1 MMGPMLLAAEG
12 GGLSDHGIATPVSLI
27 LIASAAF
34 LIPLLAGRIKTPAIV
49 LEIVFGV
56 LVGPVLGLIE
66 PGEELLGFLSEF
78 GLFLLMFLAG
88 FEIDFTRLEKQGP
101 SQLFTGLGLLLEKQG
116 PSQLFTGLALFGLF
130 LGAGWIGAGLL
141 DVSAVDQRFFLTFLM
156 AAAALGLVVP
166 ALRETKR
173 GSTRLGQVVLITA
186 VFAEVGS
193 LVGIVVLSVLAE
205 NGFGVELLAIPALLA
220 MIAATLV
227 LLRRAAWWYPERF
240 ERLFRA
246 DDPAEMGTRA
256 TLALLFVFVGLSTL
270 LQVEAIL
277 GAFLAGAL
285 FIFVFRD
292 PGQLE
297 EQLNGF
303 SFGFFIPIFFIN
315 VGIEFPLSE
324 LADGEVLGHALAL
337 IGVAFAIKLIPSL
350 LLVLRR
356 FPLREAIA
364 AGFLLAGQL
373 SVIIAL
379 ADLGLDLG
387 LLSSGLRAGAIML
400 VAVSA
405 VVSPI
410 GFRFLAPPLREEPNN
425 TGPRRLLGSL

>member
-1 MMGPMLLAAEG
+1 MMGPIFLAAES
-12 GGLSDHGIATPVSLI
+12 GGLPDHGIATPVSLI
-27 LIASAAF
+27 LIAAAAF

-56 LVGPVLGLIE
+56 LVGPVLGIIE

-101 SQLFTGLGLLLEKQG
+101 SQLF
-116 PSQLFTGLALFGLF
+116 SGLALFGLF
-130 LGAGWIGAGLL
+130 VGAGWVGAGVL
-141 DVSAVDQRFFLTFLM
+141 DVSEVNQRLFLTFLM

-205 NGFGVELLAIPALLA
+205 SGFGVELLAIPALLA
-220 MIAATLV
+220 MMAATLV
-227 LLRRAAWWYPERF
+227 VLRRASWWYPERF

-256 TLALLFVFVGLSTL
+256 TLALLFIFVGLSTL

-324 LADGEVLGHALAL
+324 LADGEVLGQALAL

-350 LLVLRR
+350 LLVFRR
-356 FPLREAIA
+356 FPLREALA

-410 GFRFLAPPLREEPNN
+410 GFRFLAPPLREESKHS
-425 TGPRRLLGSL
+425 GPRRLLGSL

>member
-1 MMGPMLLAAEG
+1 MNPAPLLLAAEG
-12 GGLSDHGIATPVSLI
+12 AGPVDHGIATPVSLI

-34 LIPLLAGRIKTPAIV
+34 LIPLVAGRFRVPAVV
-49 LEIVFGV
+49 LEILFGV
-56 LVGPVLGLIE
+56 AVGPVLGLIE
-66 PGEELLGFLSEF
+66 PGEELLGFLAEF

-88 FEIDFTRLEKQGP
+88 FEIDFTRLERQGP
-101 SQLFTGLGLLLEKQG
+101 TQLISGV
-116 PSQLFTGLALFGLF
+116 ALFGLF
-130 LGAGWIGAGLL
+130 LGAGWIGSGFL
-141 DVSAVDQRFFLTFLM
+141 DTTTVEQRLFLTFLI

-166 ALRETKR
+166 ALRETR
-173 GSTRLGQVVLITA
+173 RSATRLGQLILITA

-193 LVGIVVLSVLAE
+193 LVGIVVLSVLADQ
-205 NGFGVELLAIPALLA
+205 GLGIGLLSIPALLA
-220 MIAATLV
+220 VMAVTLV

-256 TLALLFVFVGLSTL
+256 TLALLFVMVGLSTL
-270 LQVEAIL
+270 LEIEAIL
-277 GAFLAGAL
+277 GAFLAGAV
-285 FIFVFRD
+285 FTFVFRE
-292 PGQLE
+292 PGPLE

-303 SFGFFIPIFFIN
+303 SFGFFIPVFFIN

-324 LADGEVLGHALAL
+324 LADREVLGQALAL
-337 IGVAFAIKLIPSL
+337 IGVAFAIKIIPAL

-356 FPLREAIA
+356 FALREAVA
-364 AGFLLAGQL
+364 AGLLLAGQL

-405 VVSPI
+405 IVSPV
-410 GFRFLAPPLREEPNN
+410 GFRFLAPPLREEPSSAAS
-425 TGPRRLLGSL
+425 PRRRS

>member
-1 MMGPMLLAAEG
+1 MMGPIFLAAES
-12 GGLSDHGIATPVSLI
+12 GGLPDHGIATPVSLI
-27 LIASAAF
+27 LIAAAAF

-56 LVGPVLGLIE
+56 LVGPVLGIIE

-101 SQLFTGLGLLLEKQG
+101 SQLF
-116 PSQLFTGLALFGLF
+116 SGLALFGLF
-130 LGAGWIGAGLL
+130 VAAGWIGAGVL
-141 DVSAVDQRFFLTFLM
+141 DVSEVNQRLFLTFLM

-205 NGFGVELLAIPALLA
+205 SGFGVELLAIPALLA

-227 LLRRAAWWYPERF
+227 VLRRAAWWYPERF

-256 TLALLFVFVGLSTL
+256 TLALLFIFVGLSTL

-303 SFGFFIPIFFIN
+303 SFGFFIPVFFIN

-324 LADGEVLGHALAL
+324 LADGEVLGQALAL

-350 LLVLRR
+350 LLVFRR
-356 FPLREAIA
+356 FPLREALA

-410 GFRFLAPPLREEPNN
+410 GFRFLAPPLREEPNHS
-425 TGPRRLLGSL
+425 GPRRLLGSL

>member
-1 MMGPMLLAAEG
+1 MNGLLFAAAETP
-12 GGLSDHGIATPVSLI
+12 GLTDHGIATPVSLI

-34 LIPLLAGRIKTPAIV
+34 LIPLLAGRIGIPAIV
-49 LEIVFGV
+49 LEILFGV
-56 LVGPVLGLIE
+56 AVGPVLGIIE
-66 PGEELLGFLSEF
+66 PGEELLGFLSEL

-88 FEIDFTRLEKQGP
+88 FEIDFSRLERQGP
-101 SQLFTGLGLLLEKQG
+101 VQLVSGLV
-116 PSQLFTGLALFGLF
+116 LFGLF
-130 LGAGWIGAGLL
+130 LGAGWIGAGFL
-141 DVSAVDQRFFLTFLM
+141 DVATVNQRLFLTFLM

-166 ALRETKR
+166 ALRETRR
-173 GSTRLGQVVLITA
+173 GSTRLGQLVLMTA

-193 LVGIVVLSVLAE
+193 LVGIVVLSVLVE
-205 NGFGVELLAIPALLA
+205 GGLGVDLLAIPALLA
-220 MIAATLV
+220 VIALTLV
-227 LLRRAAWWYPERF
+227 VLRRAAWWYPERF

-270 LQVEAIL
+270 LQIEAIL
-277 GAFLAGAL
+277 GAFLAGAV
-285 FIFVFRD
+285 FAFVFRD

-303 SFGFFIPIFFIN
+303 SFGFFIPVFFIS
-315 VGIEFPLSE
+315 VGIDFPLSE
-324 LADGEVLGHALAL
+324 LADREVLGQALAL

-350 LLVLRR
+350 LLVFRR

-364 AGFLLAGQL
+364 AGLLLAGQL

-387 LLSSGLRAGAIML
+387 LLSTGLRAGAIML

-405 VVSPI
+405 IVSPV
-410 GFRFLAPPLREEPNN
+410 GFRLLAPPLSEE
-425 TGPRRLLGSL
+425 TGDSRRRPMLGEM

>member
-1 MMGPMLLAAEG
+1 MTPSLILAVETVGPT
-12 GGLSDHGIATPVSLI
+12 DHGIATPVSLI

-34 LIPLLAGRIKTPAIV
+34 LIPLLGGRIKIPAIV
-49 LEIVFGV
+49 LEIAFGIAA
-56 LVGPVLGLIE
+56 GPILGLIE
-66 PGEELLGFLSEF
+66 PGEELLGFLAEF

-88 FEIDFTRLEKQGP
+88 FEIDFGRLERQGP
-101 SQLFTGLGLLLEKQG
+101 GNLIS
-116 PSQLFTGLALFGLF
+116 GLALFGLF
-130 LGAGWIGAGLL
+130 LGAGWIGTG
-141 DVSAVDQRFFLTFLM
+141 FLEGSGIDERLFRTFLV

-166 ALRETKR
+166 ALRETR
-173 GSTRLGQVVLITA
+173 RSATRLGQLVIIAA
-186 VFAEVGS
+186 VFAEVGG

-205 NGFGVELLAIPALLA
+205 GGVGVDLLSIPALLTV
-220 MIAATLV
+220 IALTLV
-227 LLRRAAWWYPERF
+227 VLRRAAWWYPERF

-256 TLALLFVFVGLSTL
+256 SLALLFIFVGLSTL
-270 LQVEAIL
+270 LEIEAIL
-277 GAFLAGAL
+277 GAFLAGAV
-285 FIFVFRD
+285 FTFVFRH

-297 EQLNGF
+297 EQLKGF
-303 SFGFFIPIFFIN
+303 SFGFFIPVFFIN

-324 LADGEVLGHALAL
+324 LGDSEVLGQALAL
-337 IGVAFAIKLIPSL
+337 IGVAFAIKVLPSL

-356 FPLREAIA
+356 FSLRESIA
-364 AGFLLAGQL
+364 AGLLLSGQL

-405 VVSPI
+405 VVSPV
-410 GFRFLAPPLREEPNN
+410 GFRLLLPPLQEEARDD
-425 TGPRRLLGSL
+425 PRPSLG

>member
-1 MMGPMLLAAEG
+1 MMGPMLLAAES
-12 GGLSDHGIATPVSLI
+12 GGLPDHGIATPVSLI
-27 LIASAAF
+27 LIAAAAF

-49 LEIVFGV
+49 LEIIFGV
-56 LVGPVLGLIE
+56 LVGPVLGIIE

-101 SQLFTGLGLLLEKQG
+101 SQLF
-116 PSQLFTGLALFGLF
+116 SGLALFGLF
-130 LGAGWIGAGLL
+130 LGAGWFGAGLL
-141 DVSAVDQRFFLTFLM
+141 DVAAVDQRLFLTFLM
-156 AAAALGLVVP
+156 GAAALGLVVP

-186 VFAEVGS
+186 VIAEVGS

-205 NGFGVELLAIPALLA
+205 SGFGVELLAIPALLA

-227 LLRRAAWWYPERF
+227 VLRRAAWWYPERF

-256 TLALLFVFVGLSTL
+256 TLALLFIFVGLSTL

-303 SFGFFIPIFFIN
+303 SFGFFIPVFFIN
-315 VGIEFPLSE
+315 VGIEFPLEE
-324 LADGEVLGHALAL
+324 LGSTEVLGNALAL
-337 IGVAFAIKLIPSL
+337 IGVAFLIKVIPSL
-350 LLVLRR
+350 VLVPFGFRV
-356 FPLREAIA
+356 REALG
-364 AGFLLAGQL
+364 AGVLLAGQL

-379 ADLGLDLG
+379 ADLGLSLG
-387 LLSSGLRAGAIML
+387 LLSAGLRAGAIML

-405 VVSPI
+405 VISPI
-410 GFRFLAPPLREEPNN
+410 VSSAR
-425 TGPRRLLGSL
+425 

>member
-1 MMGPMLLAAEG
+1 MMGPMLLAAESG
-12 GGLSDHGIATPVSLI
+12 SLPDHGIATPVSLI
-27 LIASAAF
+27 LIAAAAF
-34 LIPLLAGRIKTPAIV
+34 LIPLLAGRIKIPAIV

-56 LVGPVLGLIE
+56 LVGPVLGIIE

-101 SQLFTGLGLLLEKQG
+101 SQLF
-116 PSQLFTGLALFGLF
+116 SGLALFGLF
-130 LGAGWIGAGLL
+130 LGAGWFGAGLL
-141 DVSAVDQRFFLTFLM
+141 DVSSVDRRLFLTFLV
-156 AAAALGLVVP
+156 AAAALGLVLP
-166 ALRETKR
+166 ALRETR
-173 GSTRLGQVVLITA
+173 RASTRLGQVVLITA

-205 NGFGVELLAIPALLA
+205 SGFGVELLAIPALLA
-220 MIAATLV
+220 IIAATLV
-227 LLRRAAWWYPERF
+227 VLRRAAWWYPERF
-240 ERLFRA
+240 ERLFQA

-256 TLALLFVFVGLSTL
+256 TLALLFIFVGLSTL
-270 LQVEAIL
+270 LNVEAIL

-303 SFGFFIPIFFIN
+303 SFGFFIPVFFIN

-324 LADGEVLGHALAL
+324 LADGEVLRQALAL

-356 FPLREAIA
+356 FPLREALA

-379 ADLGLDLG
+379 ADLGFDLG

-410 GFRFLAPPLREEPNN
+410 GFRLLAPPLREEPNN

>member
-1 MMGPMLLAAEG
+1 MMGPIFLAAES
-12 GGLSDHGIATPVSLI
+12 GGLPDHGIATPVSLI
-27 LIASAAF
+27 LIAAAAF

-56 LVGPVLGLIE
+56 LVGPVLGIIE

-101 SQLFTGLGLLLEKQG
+101 SQLF
-116 PSQLFTGLALFGLF
+116 SGLALFGLF
-130 LGAGWIGAGLL
+130 VGAGWVGAGVL
-141 DVSAVDQRFFLTFLM
+141 DVSEVNQRLFLTFLM

-205 NGFGVELLAIPALLA
+205 SGFGVELLAIPALLA
-220 MIAATLV
+220 MMAATLV
-227 LLRRAAWWYPERF
+227 VLRRASWWYPERF
-240 ERLFRA
+240 ERLFKA

-256 TLALLFVFVGLSTL
+256 TLALLFIFVGLSTL

-324 LADGEVLGHALAL
+324 LADGEVLGQALAL

-350 LLVLRR
+350 LLVFRR
-356 FPLREAIA
+356 FPLREALA

-410 GFRFLAPPLREEPNN
+410 GFRFLAPPLREESKHS
-425 TGPRRLLGSL
+425 GPRRLLGSL